1 VTGVAPNRSLP
12 LEAALARHRDAVA
25 AFLASAAATEPDAWS
40 RPASEGRWSP
50 AQIAEHLCLAVEAV
64 KGELD
69 QGPGMKLRL
78 SAWKR
83 FLLRRTV
90 LPKLLK
96 TGHFP
101 RGVRAPREIR
111 PNLPTATRE
120 EALRRLESAASE
132 LEARCRIHPQSE
144 SLRLTHPY
152 FGALPASDLIRILA
166 WHALHHRAQLPGA
179 EKQSSR

>member
-1 VTGVAPNRSLP
+1 VTGVALSKSLP
-12 LEAALARHRDAVA
+12 LDVALARHRDAVA
-25 AFLASAAATEPDAWS
+25 AFLVSAAATQPDAWT
-40 RPASEGRWSP
+40 RPAAEGKWSP

-64 KGELD
+64 KRELD

-90 LPKLLK
+90 LPKLLA

-111 PNLPTATRE
+111 PTLLSGSRE
-120 EALRRLESAASE
+120 EALRRLEGAASE
-132 LEARCRIHPQSE
+132 LEASCRKDPRGE
-144 SLRLTHPY
+144 SLRLAHPY

-166 WHALHHRAQLPGA
+166 WHALHHRAQLPGVA
-179 EKQSSR
+179 FSPQ